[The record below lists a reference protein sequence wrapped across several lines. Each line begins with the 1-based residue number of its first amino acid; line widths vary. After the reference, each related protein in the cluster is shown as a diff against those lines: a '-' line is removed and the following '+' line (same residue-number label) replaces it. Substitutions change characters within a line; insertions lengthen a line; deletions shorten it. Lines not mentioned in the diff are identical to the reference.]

1 MLYLNFSLRSDA
13 GRIRGNNEDNF
24 YWNGQYRQDI
34 TCMKSALDGTAVP
47 DQKVLAAVC
56 DGMGGEA
63 CGEIASLMA
72 VRASPALCLRRG
84 KRDGR
89 EGNSGGK

>member
-34 TCMKSALDGTAVP
+34 TCMKKRFGWHGCAGSEST
-47 DQKVLAAVC
+47 
-56 DGMGGEA
+56 
-63 CGEIASLMA
+63 CG
-72 VRASPALCLRRG
+72 CLRRH
-84 KRDGR
+84 GR
-89 EGNSGGK
+89 

>member
-34 TCMKSALDGTAVP
+34 TCMKSALVGTAVP
-47 DQKVLAAVC
+47 DQKVLAWFATAGAVKPA
-56 DGMGGEA
+56 E
-63 CGEIASLMA
+63 
-72 VRASPALCLRRG
+72 RSPL
-84 KRDGR
+84 
-89 EGNSGGK
+89 